1 MASPVGRGFPP
12 PALLPRGR
20 LSAWLE
26 CVCAVTFDLELGQ
39 ALEVG
44 GGRGG
49 EVRPVR
55 SGGLTAAL
63 LPPQRIYPPEGS
75 LTEKEV
81 RGEGGVGS
89 VRGSSLAPPFSRQ
102 PFSPPRRG
110 RASAT
115 WPSRTP
121 TPVRSLGDTQFSFRF
136 RRSAGRRR
144 AAEGERRC
152 SREAPPGLQPE
163 PAHLFGYVFFRQVR
177 DRSVQRGY
185 FQKSL
190 VLVTRLPYVNLFHS
204 LLHLIAPEYFEKLD
218 PCLEAVCS
226 EIDQWPPPVPGQT
239 LNLPVMGVVIQVWM
253 GGGASCQVPP
263 SVASFCQEGSS
274 LQGGRLTWCS
284 ALGGAG
290 HAKRPDQALP
300 RRSVKP
306 WLLLLPNG
314 CDGGV
319 SCSSRHKVL
328 PFPPCLSF
336 FLAQNLLPA
345 PLVLPSVAELDLFRC
360 FQSVLVHV
368 QLLWELILLGEP
380 LVVVA
385 PSPTMSS
392 EVVLALASCLAPL
405 KYCCDFRP
413 YFTIHDSEF
422 KEYTTRTQG
431 PPSVLLGVTNPFFI
445 KMLQHWPH
453 ILRLGELWMAGDL
466 PKQVKL
472 KKLAKL
478 KTLDTKPGLYTSYR
492 TFLHKDKTLIKRLLK
507 GIQKKRPSEAQSA
520 LLRRQ
525 LLELTQS
532 FIIPLEHYMASLMPL
547 QRTITPW
554 KTPPRI
560 RPFHQEDFLKSLEH
574 AGPQLT
580 CVLKG
585 DWLGLYRRFFKSP
598 NFNGW
603 FRQRHREMRHKL
615 EALHL
620 EAIAE
625 ANVRAWMVDK
635 SEAEAVDLVLKL
647 REKLVSELSPSLSPS
662 PPLCLCRRAGWGVR
676 GSLQQLSHSSPWANA
691 AVAWGFPWRGEGRSG
706 GGKSTGKHFRST
718 SSSERPFRGLL
729 PWAAPA
735 RVAEEEEEEEEG
747 AGSLVGSPV
756 QVQARS
762 RGLPAREET
771 LQRVCQHITVVVR
784 SLPEDLQ
791 AVLCHQE
798 MAAAS

>member
-1 MASPVGRGFPP
+1 MAAPDGGAPSP
-12 PALLPRGR
+12 PALLPWGR

-39 ALEVG
+39 ALE
-44 GGRGG
+44 
-49 EVRPVR
+49 
-55 SGGLTAAL
+55 
-63 LPPQRIYPPEGS
+63 RIYPPEGR
-75 LTEKEV
+75 LTEKE
-81 RGEGGVGS
+81 RTS
-89 VRGSSLAPPFSRQ
+89 VCYLAFPDSY
-102 PFSPPRRG
+102 SG
-110 RASAT
+110 T
-115 WPSRTP
+115 
-121 TPVRSLGDTQFSFRF
+121 LGDTQFSFRF

-144 AAEGERRC
+144 AAAAEVEWRC

-190 VLVTRLPYVNLFHS
+190 VLVTRLPYVTLFHS

-226 EIDQWPPPVPGQT
+226 EIDQWPAPVPGQT
-239 LNLPVMGVVIQVWM
+239 LNLPVMGVVIQVRIPSQVDKPD
-253 GGGASCQVPP
+253 SCP
-263 SVASFCQEGSS
+263 
-274 LQGGRLTWCS
+274 
-284 ALGGAG
+284 
-290 HAKRPDQALP
+290 AKPLI
-300 RRSVKP
+300 
-306 WLLLLPNG
+306 WE
-314 CDGGV
+314 
-319 SCSSRHKVL
+319 
-328 PFPPCLSF
+328 
-336 FLAQNLLPA
+336 NLLPA

-360 FQSVLVHV
+360 FQSVLVHI
-368 QLLWELILLGEP
+368 QLLWELVLLGEP

-385 PSPTMSS
+385 PSPAMSS

-445 KMLQHWPH
+445 KVLQHWPH
-453 ILRLGELWMAGDL
+453 ILRLGELRMAGDL

-478 KTLDTKPGLYTSYR
+478 KTLDTKPGLYTSYKA
-492 TFLHKDKTLIKRLLK
+492 FLHKDKILIKTLLK

-560 RPFHQEDFLKSLEH
+560 RPFHQEDFLKSLEQ

-580 CVLKG
+580 CALKG
-585 DWLGLYRRFFKSP
+585 DWLALYRRFFKSP
-598 NFNGW
+598 NFDGW
-603 FRQRHREMRHKL
+603 FRQRHQEMRHKL

-625 ANVRAWMVDK
+625 ANIRAWMVDK

-647 REKLVSELSPSLSPS
+647 QEKL
-662 PPLCLCRRAGWGVR
+662 
-676 GSLQQLSHSSPWANA
+676 
-691 AVAWGFPWRGEGRSG
+691 
-706 GGKSTGKHFRST
+706 
-718 SSSERPFRGLL
+718 
-729 PWAAPA
+729 
-735 RVAEEEEEEEEG
+735 
-747 AGSLVGSPV
+747 
-756 QVQARS
+756 VQARS
-762 RGLPAREET
+762 RGFPAREET
-771 LQRVCQHITVVVR
+771 LQRVCQHITLVVR
-784 SLPEDLQ
+784 SLPKDLR
-791 AVLCHQE
+791 AILCGQE
-798 MAAAS
+798 TASAS

>member
-12 PALLPRGR
+12 PALVPRGR

-39 ALEVG
+39 ALE
-44 GGRGG
+44 
-49 EVRPVR
+49 
-55 SGGLTAAL
+55 
-63 LPPQRIYPPEGS
+63 RIYPPEGS
-75 LTEKEV
+75 LTEKE
-81 RGEGGVGS
+81 RTS
-89 VRGSSLAPPFSRQ
+89 VCYLAFPDSY
-102 PFSPPRRG
+102 SG
-110 RASAT
+110 
-115 WPSRTP
+115 
-121 TPVRSLGDTQFSFRF
+121 SLGDTQFSFRF
-136 RRSAGRRR
+136 RRSAGRRG

-239 LNLPVMGVVIQVWM
+239 LNLPVMGVVIQVRIPSR
-253 GGGASCQVPP
+253 GDKPGSCPP
-263 SVASFCQEGSS
+263 
-274 LQGGRLTWCS
+274 
-284 ALGGAG
+284 
-290 HAKRPDQALP
+290 AKPLIRE
-300 RRSVKP
+300 S
-306 WLLLLPNG
+306 
-314 CDGGV
+314 
-319 SCSSRHKVL
+319 
-328 PFPPCLSF
+328 
-336 FLAQNLLPA
+336 LLPA

-360 FQSVLVHV
+360 FQSVLVHI
-368 QLLWELILLGEP
+368 QLLWELVLLGEP

-385 PSPTMSS
+385 PSPAVSS
-392 EVVLALASCLAPL
+392 EVVLALVSCLAPL

-574 AGPQLT
+574 TGPQLT

-598 NFNGW
+598 NFKGW

-647 REKLVSELSPSLSPS
+647 REKLV
-662 PPLCLCRRAGWGVR
+662 
-676 GSLQQLSHSSPWANA
+676 
-691 AVAWGFPWRGEGRSG
+691 
-706 GGKSTGKHFRST
+706 
-718 SSSERPFRGLL
+718 
-729 PWAAPA
+729 
-735 RVAEEEEEEEEG
+735 
-747 AGSLVGSPV
+747 
-756 QVQARS
+756 QARS

>member
-1 MASPVGRGFPP
+1 MRIPPAAMAGPGGCGPSP
-12 PALLPRGR
+12 PALLPWGR

-26 CVCAVTFDLELGQ
+26 CVCAVTFDLELEGGTGGG
-39 ALEVG
+39 G
-44 GGRGG
+44 GGRTS
-49 EVRPVR
+49 VCYLAFPDSY
-55 SGGLTAAL
+55 SG
-63 LPPQRIYPPEGS
+63 
-75 LTEKEV
+75 
-81 RGEGGVGS
+81 
-89 VRGSSLAPPFSRQ
+89 
-102 PFSPPRRG
+102 
-110 RASAT
+110 
-115 WPSRTP
+115 
-121 TPVRSLGDTQFSFRF
+121 SLGDTQFSFRF

-144 AAEGERRC
+144 AAAVAGEWRC
-152 SREAPPGLQPE
+152 SREAPPALQPE

-190 VLVTRLPYVNLFHS
+190 VLVTRLPYVTLFHS
-204 LLHLIAPEYFEKLD
+204 LLRLVAPEYFEKLD

-239 LNLPVMGVVIQVWM
+239 LNLPVMGVLIQVRIPSRVDKPD
-253 GGGASCQVPP
+253 SCP
-263 SVASFCQEGSS
+263 
-274 LQGGRLTWCS
+274 
-284 ALGGAG
+284 
-290 HAKRPDQALP
+290 AKPLI
-300 RRSVKP
+300 
-306 WLLLLPNG
+306 WE
-314 CDGGV
+314 
-319 SCSSRHKVL
+319 
-328 PFPPCLSF
+328 
-336 FLAQNLLPA
+336 NLLPA
-345 PLVLPSVAELDLFRC
+345 PLILCSVAELDLFRC
-360 FQSVLVHV
+360 FQSVLVHI
-368 QLLWELILLGEP
+368 QLLWELVLLGEP

-385 PSPTMSS
+385 PSPAMSS

-453 ILRLGELWMAGDL
+453 LLRLGELRVAGDL

-478 KTLDTKPGLYTSYR
+478 KTLDTKPGLYTSYKA
-492 TFLHKDKTLIKRLLK
+492 FLHKDKMLIKRLLK
-507 GIQKKRPSEAQSA
+507 GIQKQRPSEAQSA

-560 RPFHQEDFLKSLEH
+560 RPFHQEDFLKSLDQ

-580 CVLKG
+580 CALKG
-585 DWLGLYRRFFKSP
+585 DWLALYRRFFKSP
-598 NFNGW
+598 NFDGW
-603 FRQRHREMRHKL
+603 FRQRHQEMRHKL

-647 REKLVSELSPSLSPS
+647 REKLVT
-662 PPLCLCRRAGWGVR
+662 
-676 GSLQQLSHSSPWANA
+676 
-691 AVAWGFPWRGEGRSG
+691 RS
-706 GGKSTGKHFRST
+706 
-718 SSSERPFRGLL
+718 
-729 PWAAPA
+729 
-735 RVAEEEEEEEEG
+735 
-747 AGSLVGSPV
+747 
-756 QVQARS
+756 Q
-762 RGLPAREET
+762 GLPAREET
-771 LQRVCQHITVVVR
+771 LQRVCQHIAVVVR
-784 SLPEDLQ
+784 SLPKDLQ
-791 AVLCHQE
+791 ATLCHQE
-798 MAAAS
+798 PPPQLPPGP

>member
-1 MASPVGRGFPP
+1 MRIPPAAMAGPGGCGPSP
-12 PALLPRGR
+12 PALLPWGR

-39 ALEVG
+39 ALEC
-44 GGRGG
+44 
-49 EVRPVR
+49 
-55 SGGLTAAL
+55 
-63 LPPQRIYPPEGS
+63 IYPPEDR

-81 RGEGGVGS
+81 PEGEGED
-89 VRGSSLAPPFSRQ
+89 
-102 PFSPPRRG
+102 
-110 RASAT
+110 
-115 WPSRTP
+115 
-121 TPVRSLGDTQFSFRF
+121 LGDTQFSFRF

-144 AAEGERRC
+144 AAAVAGEWRC
-152 SREAPPGLQPE
+152 SREAPPALQPE

-190 VLVTRLPYVNLFHS
+190 VLVTRLPYVTLFHS
-204 LLHLIAPEYFEKLD
+204 LLRLVAPEYFEKLD

-239 LNLPVMGVVIQVWM
+239 LNLPVMGVLIQVRIPSRVDKPD
-253 GGGASCQVPP
+253 SCP
-263 SVASFCQEGSS
+263 
-274 LQGGRLTWCS
+274 
-284 ALGGAG
+284 
-290 HAKRPDQALP
+290 AKPLI
-300 RRSVKP
+300 
-306 WLLLLPNG
+306 WE
-314 CDGGV
+314 
-319 SCSSRHKVL
+319 
-328 PFPPCLSF
+328 
-336 FLAQNLLPA
+336 NLLPA
-345 PLVLPSVAELDLFRC
+345 PLILCSVAELDLFRC
-360 FQSVLVHV
+360 FQSVLVHI
-368 QLLWELILLGEP
+368 QLLWELVLLGEP

-385 PSPTMSS
+385 PSPAMSS

-453 ILRLGELWMAGDL
+453 LLRLGELRVAGDL

-478 KTLDTKPGLYTSYR
+478 KTLDTKPGEPPADPLPAQQQ
-492 TFLHKDKTLIKRLLK
+492 LLLLLLDRE
-507 GIQKKRPSEAQSA
+507 GIQKQRPSEAQSA

-560 RPFHQEDFLKSLEH
+560 RPFHQEDFLKSLDQ

-580 CVLKG
+580 CALKG
-585 DWLGLYRRFFKSP
+585 DWLALYRRFFKSP
-598 NFNGW
+598 NFDGW
-603 FRQRHREMRHKL
+603 FRQRHQEMRHKL

-647 REKLVSELSPSLSPS
+647 REKLVT
-662 PPLCLCRRAGWGVR
+662 
-676 GSLQQLSHSSPWANA
+676 
-691 AVAWGFPWRGEGRSG
+691 RS
-706 GGKSTGKHFRST
+706 
-718 SSSERPFRGLL
+718 
-729 PWAAPA
+729 
-735 RVAEEEEEEEEG
+735 
-747 AGSLVGSPV
+747 
-756 QVQARS
+756 Q
-762 RGLPAREET
+762 GLPAREET
-771 LQRVCQHITVVVR
+771 LQRVCQHIAVVVR
-784 SLPEDLQ
+784 SLPKDLQ
-791 AVLCHQE
+791 ATLCHQE
-798 MAAAS
+798 PPPQLPPGP